1 MTGLG
6 GRVRAL
12 RLARGW
18 SQRQLAH
25 VAGLS
30 LATVVNVEAERHG
43 AQLHTVVVLADVLDT
58 TVAVLA
64 GEQPMP
70 APPRAVPYV
79 PWDLV
84 GAEIAVIR
92 ARFGGAA

>member
-6 GRVRAL
+6 QRVRAL
-12 RLARGW
+12 RHAKGW

-30 LATVVNVEAERHG
+30 LATVTNVEAERHG
-43 AQLHTVVVLADVLDT
+43 ATLHTVVALADVLDT

-64 GEQPMP
+64 GEQP
-70 APPRAVPYV
+70 APVPRTVPYV

-92 ARFGGAA
+92 ARLAGEAA